1 MRDEAAIQIVED
13 EGAPAIGWL
22 IGMGA
27 DFGGAA
33 RQDEIT
39 HYRTSPA
46 NALRPFRRG
55 MPLRTAGEI
64 MKCRPA

>member
-1 MRDEAAIQIVED
+1 MLDPPVRDEAAIQIVED

-39 HYRTSPA
+39 HYLS
-46 NALRPFRRG
+46 L
-55 MPLRTAGEI
+55 I
-64 MKCRPA
+64 HI